1 MRRNRFRVKPGIVRW
16 LAALLTRAFD
26 FVLLVLDRTGAAAR
40 LATFPLFPDGMPL
53 APRFAWALAF
63 LGAAVLLFYSSLA
76 AGPDRGVRAFRVVT
90 LLAACLLPLTAARLV
105 PAGFARPFGGAV
117 LAGTFAAGLVH
128 RALARRRRESAASRL
143 LEGVRWLL
151 EIAGLA
157 LLAAAAVAFFRE
169 GIVLSGSGLVGL
181 LCLRLSIADLLDPS
195 RLARETGLRASAAK
209 DLKAARSGKVPAARR
224 GMRLL
229 SGVLKF
235 ALAVAWVFLP
245 LLAAVAPGEVARGEW
260 PRAAL
265 LLALYPALALF
276 LTGILLLTGAARRL
290 VSSPFEAARGA
301 IVGAG
306 TLLWLW
312 LVFARGTVGAA
323 VAVLPGLY
331 AAETL
336 AGFLFGAAA
345 RGRSRVPT

>member
-1 MRRNRFRVKPGIVRW
+1 MVS
-16 LAALLTRAFD
+16 LLSLLTRAFD

-40 LATFPLFPDGMPL
+40 IAALPFFPDGMPI
-53 APRFAWALAF
+53 AARAVWALAAIA
-63 LGAAVLLFYSSLA
+63 AAVLLLYAALA

-90 LLAACLLPLTAARLV
+90 LLAACLLPLLAARLV

-128 RALARRRRESAASRL
+128 RALARRRRESRASRL
-143 LEGVRWLL
+143 LDGARWLL
-151 EIAGLA
+151 ELTGIALC
-157 LLAAAAVAFFRE
+157 LAAAVAFSRE
-169 GIVLSGSGLVGL
+169 GVVVSPAGLVGL

-195 RLARETGLRASAAK
+195 RLARETGLTASAAK
-209 DLKAARSGKVPAARR
+209 DLKAARSGKAPPGRR
-224 GMRLL
+224 GGRLL
-229 SGVLKF
+229 SGLLKL

-260 PRAAL
+260 PRVAL
-265 LLALYPALALF
+265 LLALYPAAALF
-276 LTGILLLTGAARRL
+276 ITGILLLLGAAQRL
-290 VSSPFEAARGA
+290 LSNPFEAGRGA

-312 LVFARGTVGAA
+312 LVFARGTVGTA

-336 AGFLFGAAA
+336 AGFLFGAA
-345 RGRSRVPT
+345 SRRR